1 MSWRAPGSILEAP
14 GSILEAPR
22 PHLGGF
28 WNDFFE
34 IFGQNA
40 KKVIGGFL
48 KTFPPI
54 AKNAKNLP
62 KQDLDHKCAKSGW
75 AAVLPPPGGFQWNWG
90 QVGHFGVQKFTL

>member
-1 MSWRAPGSILEAP
+1 M
-14 GSILEAPR
+14 
-22 PHLGGF
+22 GGF

-40 KKVIGGFL
+40 KKAIGGFI

-75 AAVLPPPGGFQWNWG
+75 AAVLPRGGISIQKDYFEGSGEAEHPQVNKVILGSAPPW
-90 QVGHFGVQKFTL
+90 